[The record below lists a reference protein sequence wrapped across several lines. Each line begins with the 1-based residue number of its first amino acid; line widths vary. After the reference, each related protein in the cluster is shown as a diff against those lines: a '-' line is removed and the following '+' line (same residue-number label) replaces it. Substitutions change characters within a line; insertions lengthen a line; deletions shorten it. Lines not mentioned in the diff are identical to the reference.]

1 MRVAIKLKCVCG
13 AKYTLQTVVAGK
25 KVRCKSCGNVL
36 RVPSLMENDCMEAL
50 RGLAPFDGP
59 QAENLGARLGVMA
72 DKQPHGGRYRLNDS
86 HFSPG
91 TLALVRA
98 QDLAAELAEKGMFQR
113 NPAGRREMV
122 FFKQIEGRTV
132 PSVLDGGTELVFSF
146 GLVAPSED
154 PANAWTYYK
163 VDPNLFLAIANGA
176 AAQATTDTG
185 DEDEEVVTI

>member
-1 MRVAIKLKCVCG
+1 MAIKLKCICG

-50 RGLAPFDGP
+50 RGLEPFAGP
-59 QAENLGARLGVMA
+59 QAENLGARLGVLA
-72 DKQPHGGRYRLNDS
+72 DKQPQGGRYCLHDPR
-86 HFSPG
+86 FSPG
-91 TLALVRA
+91 TLALMRA
-98 QDLAAELAEKGMFQR
+98 QDLGAELAEKGSFQR
-113 NPAGRREMV
+113 NPEGRREMV

-132 PSVLDGGTELVFSF
+132 PSVLDGGTELVFPF
-146 GLVAPSED
+146 GIVAPNED

-163 VDPNLFLAIANGA
+163 VDPNLFLAIANGDAVQA
-176 AAQATTDTG
+176 ATDTG